1 MGLTPH
7 ARLKNATMARLFQ
20 IFALNLV
27 RDRVALLLT
36 FALPMAF
43 FSVFALA
50 FGGGGDE
57 EGQSS
62 LRVVVVDGDR
72 TELSGRLLDAID
84 ANGTLRVLTRAPTE
98 GEPPA
103 PLGEQFTADEAATLV
118 RTGKLDAALIL
129 PPGVG
134 ESLGAI
140 GDAGAAAVRVVYDEA
155 NPITAPTIQ
164 GVMQQI
170 GFTDLPDVV
179 LDRAMARLESGLGFF
194 TPAQEATVA
203 GWRERIA
210 AASDEDAGDP
220 AENGDGAGAEFGGII
235 PVDATPVAREGGGGG
250 WKSTSYYAAGAGVL
264 FLLFTATGAAGVL
277 LEQKEAG
284 VVDRLL
290 TCGVSVKKL
299 LTAAWLFN
307 TGVGVCQVMLMFG
320 WAWLA
325 FGLDLLPARRLL
337 PCAAV
342 SLATAAACAAF
353 GLALATVCRTRAQL
367 SGVSTV
373 AVLTMSALGGS
384 MIPKPFMPAFMKTV
398 AKFTLNGWSL
408 DGYLDVF
415 WYDDPAAG
423 LPGVLAAIGP
433 ELAVLAAIAAGLL
446 GLALALG
453 RRWERSA

>member
-1 MGLTPH
+1 M
-7 ARLKNATMARLFQ
+7 MARLFQ
-20 IFALNLV
+20 VFALNLV

-36 FALPMAF
+36 FALPVAF

-50 FGGGGDE
+50 FGGGG
-57 EGQSS
+57 GGGTAS
-62 LRVVVVDGDR
+62 LRVVVVDEDG
-72 TELSGRLLDAID
+72 TELSGRLLTAID
-84 ANGTLRVLTRAPTE
+84 GNETLRVIPRGYAD
-98 GEPPA
+98 GETPA
-103 PLGEQFTADEAATLV
+103 PLGSQFTATEAETLV
-118 RTGKLDAALIL
+118 RTGKLDAALIF
-129 PPGVG
+129 PPGLG
-134 ESLGAI
+134 DSLGAV
-140 GDAGAAAVRVVYDEA
+140 GDADAVAARVVYDSA
-155 NPITAPTIQ
+155 NPITAPTMQ
-164 GVMQQI
+164 GVLQQI
-170 GFTDLPDVV
+170 GFTDLPDVL
-179 LDRAMARLESGLGFF
+179 LDRGLTQLEGGLGFF
-194 TPAQEATVA
+194 TPEQDATVA
-203 GWRERIA
+203 GWRELLAAPAGSDGGPPDPDGGGA
-210 AASDEDAGDP
+210 AAG
-220 AENGDGAGAEFGGII
+220 FGGIV
-235 PVDATPVAREGGGGG
+235 PVDAVPVARAGGGGG

-290 TCGVSVKKL
+290 TCGVSVRKL

-307 TGVGVCQVMLMFG
+307 TGVGFCQVMLMFG

-342 SLATAAACAAF
+342 SLVTAAACAGF

-384 MIPKPFMPAFMKTV
+384 MIPKPFMPAVMQTV

-423 LPGVLAAIGP
+423 LSGVLTAIAP
-433 ELAVLAAIAAGLL
+433 ELAVLAVIAAGLL
-446 GLALALG
+446 GLALVLG
-453 RRWERSA
+453 RRWERTA